1 MTVVKLDAGQQAPPE
16 TGEGTRSRLVRS
28 LLQDG
33 PATAATLAGRLGL
46 TSAAVRRH
54 LDALAAEGVVVA
66 GERAPYGPGPRRGRG
81 RPAKVYALTPTGRES
96 FQSTYD
102 DLATEAL
109 RYLAR
114 LGGQV
119 AVAEFA
125 RERVAEFEQRYAD
138 LVAHAAP
145 GQEAA
150 ALAAALSAD
159 GYAASAEPAPAGLG
173 EQLCQHHCPVA
184 HVAAEFPQLCEAETE
199 VFSRLLGRPVQRLA
213 TIGHGDHVC
222 TTVVPNR
229 SVSPE
234 RTAS

>member
-1 MTVVKLDAGQQAPPE
+1 MTVVKLDVVQPMPLDP
-16 TGEGTRSRLVRS
+16 GEGTRSRLVRS

-33 PATAATLAGRLGL
+33 PATAATLAERLGL
-46 TSAAVRRH
+46 TPAAVRRH
-54 LDALAAEGVVVA
+54 LDALTADALVAA
-66 GERAPYGPGPRRGRG
+66 GERPPYGPGPRRGRG
-81 RPAKVYALTPTGRES
+81 RPAKVYALTPAGRES

-102 DLATEAL
+102 DLAAQAL

-114 LGGQV
+114 VGGDE
-119 AVAEFA
+119 AVAQFA
-125 RERVAEFEQRYAD
+125 RERVAGLEQRYAD
-138 LVAHAAP
+138 LVASAEP
-145 GQEAA
+145 GTEAA
-150 ALAAALSAD
+150 ALAAALSDD
-159 GYAASAEPAPAGLG
+159 GYAASAEPAPTGLG
-173 EQLCQHHCPVA
+173 DQLCQHHCPVA

-229 SVSPE
+229 PAPPE